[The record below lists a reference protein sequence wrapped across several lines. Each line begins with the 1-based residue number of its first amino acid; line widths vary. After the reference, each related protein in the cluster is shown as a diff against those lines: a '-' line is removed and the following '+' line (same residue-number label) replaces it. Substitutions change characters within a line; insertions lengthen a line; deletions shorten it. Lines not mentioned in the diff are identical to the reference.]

1 MEITRPVTISK
12 SGEEASERRRQKE
25 ERKAHH
31 VQSTKQKESSGW
43 SDAVAVEFN
52 DSLTEITPEIGR
64 LLESLKQEI
73 EPLRQKLEQ
82 ANIQNSL
89 LKERLKK
96 HIFLPIP
103 NRKEFERK
111 VTYMGAHLDDLS
123 NPPYLLLC
131 YCYGLGLVRCALGR
145 NAMDEALQFIV
156 QTIQRLLLENDIFGS
171 LGGTDFAVIFTAAT
185 AAEAEKRG
193 EDIKKALPQ
202 HPFVWK
208 DKEYSLNALVGIT
221 KIEKEINI
229 KELFLRAD
237 GALIADKAPGFS
249 Y

>member
-12 SGEEASERRRQKE
+12 SGEEARERRRQKE
-25 ERKAHH
+25 ERKARDI
-31 VQSTKQKESSGW
+31 QSTEQKGSSGW
-43 SDAVAVEFN
+43 SDAAAVEFN

-82 ANIQNSL
+82 ANFQNSR

-103 NRKEFERK
+103 NRKEFEHK
-111 VTYMGAHLDDLS
+111 LAYMAAHLDDLS

-131 YCYGLGLVRCALGR
+131 YCHGLELVRCALGR

-156 QTIQRLLLENDIFGS
+156 QTIQRLLLEKDILGS
-171 LGGTDFAVIFTAAT
+171 LGGTDFAVIFSAAT
-185 AAEAEKRG
+185 VAEAEKRG
-193 EDIKKALPQ
+193 EDIKKAVPQ

-208 DKEYSLNALVGIT
+208 GKEYALNALVGIT
-221 KIEKEINI
+221 KIQKEINI

-237 GALIADKAPGFS
+237 GALIADKTPGFN